1 MRRPSIE
8 SIATATT
15 DGGTVMSS
23 STLGD
28 VRTGSAG
35 PQTSWRQERG
45 DTPLL
50 TPSSQ
55 GSMASRLAAQ
65 RRQRAAAKGDKRRR
79 SKQYAPGAMP
89 TPKGNNGSNG
99 SSSTHKMYTTPAG
112 KQPMH
117 QAGESEWTVACD
129 RQLAEDAARRKALID
144 QFFVTKVVGL

>member
-1 MRRPSIE
+1 
-8 SIATATT
+8 
-15 DGGTVMSS
+15 
-23 STLGD
+23 
-28 VRTGSAG
+28 
-35 PQTSWRQERG
+35 
-45 DTPLL
+45 
-50 TPSSQ
+50 
-55 GSMASRLAAQ
+55 MASRLAAQ

-89 TPKGNNGSNG
+89 TPKGNGSNG